1 MKAELTIRGRSL
13 GGIYT
18 SVFVPELGLMFDAG
32 VALRGHI
39 GAKAICISHGHV
51 DHIGALPAFLGM
63 RGLFGQ
69 REPITV
75 YCPKAIEKSLSD
87 GLRAFEVMQTF
98 DFNVNIV
105 GLNPGDEVN
114 IGKRLKLRAFKTYHP
129 VASLGYG
136 VYEPIQKL
144 KAEFIGLPG
153 PELRRR
159 RLAGDDI
166 FHHHE
171 RHYFAYVTD
180 TLPEVLKHE
189 TWLSD
194 VEHLMLECTFL
205 DERKTVKDARRGGH
219 IHLDELLPWLGKLGN
234 KRVHLI
240 HFSQLYSPGDI
251 RKILNSRCGEIDG
264 PEVVPLLP
272 TQDEDWWH

>member
-1 MKAELTIRGRSL
+1 VKAELTIRGRSL

-69 REPITV
+69 RESITV
-75 YCPKAIEKSLSD
+75 YCPKAIEKSLAE
-87 GLRAFEVMQTF
+87 GLRAFELMQTF
-98 DFNVNIV
+98 DFNVKIV
-105 GLNPGDEVN
+105 GLSPGDEVN
-114 IGKRLKLRAFKTYHP
+114 ISKRRKLRAFRTYHP
-129 VASLGYG
+129 VASLGYV

-144 KAEFIGLPG
+144 KPEFMGLPG
-153 PELRRR
+153 TELKRL

-171 RHYFAYVTD
+171 RRYFAYVTD

-189 TWLSD
+189 PWLSD
-194 VEHLMLECTFL
+194 VEQLMLECTFL

-219 IHLDELLPWLGKLGN
+219 IHLDELLPWLRRLRN
-234 KRVHLI
+234 KRIHLI
-240 HFSQLYSPGDI
+240 HFSQLYSPNDI
-251 RKILNSRCGEIDG
+251 RKILKTRYDASDG

-272 TQDEDWWH
+272 TLDEDWWH